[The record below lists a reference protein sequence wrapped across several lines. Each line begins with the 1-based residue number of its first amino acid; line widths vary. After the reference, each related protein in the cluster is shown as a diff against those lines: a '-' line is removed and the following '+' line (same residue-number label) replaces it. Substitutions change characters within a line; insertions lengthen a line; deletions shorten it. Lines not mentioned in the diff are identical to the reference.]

1 MTTRKS
7 AFAPVVDAQTRV
19 LILGSLPG
27 DMSLAAAQYY
37 ANPRNRFWHLI
48 GEVIARPDL
57 PQLDYDARLAALL
70 SRGIGL
76 WDAVASAERPGS
88 LDSAIRRAQPAA
100 LADLIASLPQLRAV
114 AFNGQTSAKIARP
127 LLRGLPLELIDLPSS
142 SPAHAAMPIAQ
153 KQQTWLSLQQFIAP
167 TRAPRL
173 PCAANGRIENP

>member
-1 MTTRKS
+1 M
-7 AFAPVVDAQTRV
+7 FDAQTRV

-57 PQLDYDARLAALL
+57 PQLDYKARLAVLRG
-70 SRGIGL
+70 SGIGL

-88 LDSAIRRAQPAA
+88 LDSAIRSAQPAA
-100 LADLIASLPQLRAV
+100 LADLIASLPQLRAA

-127 LLRGLPLELIDLPSS
+127 LLRSLPLELIDLPSS
-142 SPAHAAMPIAQ
+142 SPAHAAVSYPDKLAA
-153 KQQTWLSLQQFIAP
+153 WL
-167 TRAPRL
+167 TMRRL
-173 PCAANGRIENP
+173 LIPLTA